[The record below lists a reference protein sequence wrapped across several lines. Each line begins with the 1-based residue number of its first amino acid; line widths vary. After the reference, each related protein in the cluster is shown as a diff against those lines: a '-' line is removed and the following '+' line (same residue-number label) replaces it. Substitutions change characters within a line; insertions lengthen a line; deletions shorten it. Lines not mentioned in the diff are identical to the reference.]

1 MMKMGRGSLATL
13 FTLVMVLTA
22 GVAAAGPEGGKVNPA
37 LTALHDEHAAHAAG
51 PKSTASFRS
60 RDRHARVVAGDRVV
74 VDAMAEG
81 DARALEA
88 ALVGLGMQHSAV
100 FGRVVSG
107 ELPIAAIPALANV
120 KELRFARPSY
130 ARRRAGLVTSQG
142 DHAMN
147 ADGARASYG
156 VTGAGVQVGVL
167 SDSFNCLGGAAAGV
181 TSGDLSTVT
190 ILQEYVNCPDGSAA
204 DEGRALLEIVHD
216 VAPGASLSFAT
227 AFNGIASFAV
237 NILALKANGARVI
250 VDDIFYFDEPMFQ
263 DGPIAQAIDTVV
275 SQGVAFFSAA
285 GNDAR
290 QSYESAFRAGPTLT
304 DGSIPSALGAPH
316 FFGGVAHNFAPS
328 GPVDTMQRITIPSG
342 STLTMVLQWDSPFFT
357 VSGGSG
363 SPNDLD
369 VYILNAAGTQ
379 VVGGSTTNDLGFD
392 ATEGPLDFTNT
403 GPTADFNIM
412 IVRFDGPSPGFI
424 KYIYFS
430 PDVTIR
436 EFATSSG
443 TVWGHTNAAGAR
455 AVGAARWSNTPA
467 FGVNPPLLQPYSSG
481 GVTPILFDIAGNR
494 LATPIVRHKPEIV
507 APDGVFTT
515 SFGISLPGTS
525 FPSFFGTS
533 AAAPHAAGVAALMLE
548 KNLSLPPAT
557 IYSTLENTA
566 FNMLTPGF
574 DLDTGFGLVQADA
587 AVRAALGASLT
598 LGLTL
603 NRHTASAGDSVQ
615 VSVSATNVGA
625 QITQDLYLV
634 VGVPP
639 ALSTALG
646 CPAGDAVAFATETFA
661 IAVRCANTASPLS
674 FPPFRRGVAIPVSPT
689 PTALPGASF
698 PWPVGLA
705 PGIYTFA
712 VFATAPNAFADGV
725 RGPSDIGPAATDQLQ
740 SL

>member
-1 MMKMGRGSLATL
+1 MLKMGRGSLAAL
-13 FTLVMVLTA
+13 FTIVMILSA
-22 GVAAAGPEGGKVNPA
+22 GVAAAGPDGGKVNPA

-51 PKSTASFRS
+51 AKSLASFRS

-74 VDAMAEG
+74 VDATADG
-81 DARALEA
+81 NARALEA
-88 ALVGLGMQHSAV
+88 ALVGLGMQNSAV

-107 ELPIAAIPALANV
+107 ELPIAAIPALASV

-130 ARRRAGLVTSQG
+130 ARRRAGSVTSQG

-167 SDSFNCLGGAAAGV
+167 SDSFNCLGGAGAGV

-190 ILQEYVNCPDGSAA
+190 ILQEVADCAEGA
-204 DEGRALLEIVHD
+204 DEGRALLEVVHD
-216 VAPGASLSFAT
+216 VAPGASLSFAS

-237 NILALKANGARVI
+237 NILALKANGAKVI
-250 VDDIFYFDEPMFQ
+250 VDDIFYYGEPMFQ
-263 DGPIAQAIDTVV
+263 DGAIAQAVDTVV

-304 DGSIPSALGAPH
+304 NGSIPSANGAPH
-316 FFGGVAHNFAPS
+316 FFGGVAHNFATT

-342 STLTMVLQWDSPFFT
+342 SNLTMVLQWDSPFFT

-379 VVGGSTTNDLGFD
+379 VVGGSTGNDVGND
-392 ATEGPLDFTNT
+392 ATEFVDFTNT

-412 IVRFDGPSPGFI
+412 IVRFAGASPGLI

-436 EFATSSG
+436 EFATSSS
-443 TVWGHTNAAGAR
+443 TVWGHTNAAGALS
-455 AVGAARWSNTPA
+455 VGAARWSNTPA

-481 GVTPILFDIAGNR
+481 GGTPILFDTLGNR

-515 SFGISLPGTS
+515 SFGVLLSGTA

-661 IAVRCANTASPLS
+661 IAVRCANTASPLT

-698 PWPVGLA
+698 PWPLGLA